1 MNDSPKIQLSPFEQ
15 QLVTNYEWLLTKNAI
30 LEKIRASLALLQ
42 QRQQELLIAA
52 GTIPPEVLN
61 SSAKISRGEN
71 YLGLPYL
78 VLDQPRYFDR
88 EHTFAIRT
96 MFWWGH
102 FFSCTLQLSGKYKE
116 QYTPQLAASFS
127 ELQKEGLYIS
137 HNSSPWDHHFGKD
150 NYTDLQEMDGAQ
162 FTQLVQTH
170 PFIKLAK
177 KISLDNWDT
186 IEETLQETYSL
197 LIRILV
203 KDETVN
209 G

>member
-15 QLVTNYEWLLTKNAI
+15 QLVANYEWLLTKNSI
-30 LEKIRASLALLQ
+30 LEKIKESLASLQ
-42 QRQQELLIAA
+42 HRQQQELLHTA
-52 GTIPPEVLN
+52 GTLPPEVLN

-78 VLDQPRYFDR
+78 VLDQPRYFDK
-88 EHTFAIRT
+88 ENTFAIRT

-116 QYTPQLAASFS
+116 HYIPRLTASF
-127 ELQKEGLYIS
+127 EQLQNEEFHIS
-137 HNSSPWDHHFGKD
+137 HNPSPWDHHFGTD
-150 NYTDLQEMDGAQ
+150 NYTSLHELDIAQ
-162 FTQLVQTH
+162 FTQLLQTH

-186 IEETLQETYSL
+186 IEETLQETFRL
-197 LIRILV
+197 LIRSLS
-203 KDETVN
+203 
-209 G
+209 